1 MSNLKSIKFRLTLW
15 YLAAIVVP
23 LVIFGTVAY
32 YLLSKNLYR
41 NLDESLRTRVIELQ
55 GSIKIVGRR
64 VQFEQKVSELVMIY
78 DADGIL
84 MERLGPN
91 VEFSN
96 IDMTVKE
103 ALFGKSSFVSASTPN
118 GPDVRLYAAPFNVD
132 SGTRVAII
140 VGRLPNDILDMLAIF
155 RMVILNSS
163 LLVVLL
169 AGVGGLFL
177 ADRTLKP
184 VERISDIARG
194 IGESDLSRR
203 IDIQTDDELGRLAST
218 LNGMIA
224 RLEEA
229 FNKQR
234 QFVADASHELRTPLA
249 IIQAE
254 SSLALG
260 KRRTQSEFKRSLE
273 LVSQEVVYMSDIVSK
288 LLLLARSDAGVEP
301 VDFQEV
307 DLRDLLVEL
316 AQDVEALAQEKGSR
330 FTLGSTD
337 SLTIKG
343 DRLKLRQLFLIIL
356 DNAIRHTP
364 GGGSISGSL
373 VRRDGSAVASIGD
386 NGIGIPAEH
395 LPFIFDRFYR
405 VDKARSRAEG
415 GMGLGLSI
423 AMAIAKMH
431 GGEIEVESQVGI
443 GTTFHII
450 LPLADPQ
457 ASSPTGTEKKQL
469 KCRSGPIHLGDESV
483 AVFARRQ
490 VRPDRHGKGGLGRV
504 RLSRDQ
510 GRSRNSA
517 SMRGVA
523 HSRTPA
529 IFPRRSFNSAN
540 RICRLAW
547 SSSTAPP

>member
-15 YLAAIVVP
+15 YLAAIVVL
-23 LVIFGTVAY
+23 LVILGTVSY

-55 GSIKIVGRR
+55 GSIKIDGRR
-64 VQFEQKVSELVMIY
+64 VQFEQKVAELVMIY
-78 DADGIL
+78 DADGAL
-84 MERLGPN
+84 LERLGPN

-96 IDMTVKE
+96 IDKTVE
-103 ALFGKSSFVSASTPN
+103 QALFGKSSFVSASTPK
-118 GPDVRLYAAPFNVD
+118 GPDVRLYAAPFND
-132 SGTRVAII
+132 NSGRRVAII
-140 VGRLPNDILDMLAIF
+140 VGRLPNDILDVLAIF

-163 LLVVLL
+163 LLVVVL

-184 VERISDIARG
+184 VERIAEIARG

-229 FNKQR
+229 FKKQR

-260 KRRTQSEFKRSLE
+260 KERTQAEFRKSLE
-273 LVSQEVVYMSDIVSK
+273 LVSQEVDYMSDIVGK

-301 VDFQEV
+301 VDLRDV
-307 DLRDLLVEL
+307 DLKELLVGL
-316 AQDVEALAQEKGSR
+316 SQDVEALAQEKGLQ

-343 DRLKLRQLFLIIL
+343 DKLKLRQLFLIVL

-386 NGIGIPAEH
+386 TGIGIPAEH

-423 AMAIAKMH
+423 AMSITKMH
-431 GGEIEVESQVGI
+431 GGNIEVESQVGA
-443 GTTFHII
+443 GTTFRIV

-457 ASSPTGTEKKQL
+457 AS
-469 KCRSGPIHLGDESV
+469 
-483 AVFARRQ
+483 
-490 VRPDRHGKGGLGRV
+490 
-504 RLSRDQ
+504 
-510 GRSRNSA
+510 
-517 SMRGVA
+517 
-523 HSRTPA
+523 
-529 IFPRRSFNSAN
+529 
-540 RICRLAW
+540 
-547 SSSTAPP
+547 

>member
-1 MSNLKSIKFRLTLW
+1 MINLKSIKFRLTLW
-15 YLAAIVVP
+15 YLAAIVVL
-23 LVIFGTVAY
+23 LVVFGTVAY

-55 GSIKIVGRR
+55 GSIKIDGRR
-64 VQFEQKVSELVMIY
+64 VQFEQKVPELVMVY
-78 DADGIL
+78 DADGAL

-96 IDMTVKE
+96 IDRTVKE

-140 VGRLPNDILDMLAIF
+140 VGRLPNDILDVLAIF

-163 LLVVLL
+163 LLVVVL

-184 VERISDIARG
+184 VERMADIARG

-203 IDIQTDDELGRLAST
+203 IDVQTDDELGHLAST

-260 KRRTQSEFKRSLE
+260 KDRTQAEFRRSLE
-273 LVSQEVVYMSDIVSK
+273 LVSQEVAYMSDIVGK

-307 DLRDLLVEL
+307 DLKDLLVGL
-316 AQDVEALAQEKGSR
+316 SQDVEALAQEKGLR
-330 FTLGSTD
+330 FNFGSMD

-343 DRLKLRQLFLIIL
+343 DRLKLRQLLLIIL

-364 GGGSISGSL
+364 AGGSISGSL

-386 NGIGIPAEH
+386 TGIGIPAEH

-423 AMAIAKMH
+423 AMSIARMH
-431 GGEIEVESQVGI
+431 GGEIEVESQAGA
-443 GTTFHII
+443 GTTFHIV
-450 LPLADPQ
+450 LPLADPP
-457 ASSPTGTEKKQL
+457 AS
-469 KCRSGPIHLGDESV
+469 
-483 AVFARRQ
+483 
-490 VRPDRHGKGGLGRV
+490 
-504 RLSRDQ
+504 
-510 GRSRNSA
+510 
-517 SMRGVA
+517 
-523 HSRTPA
+523 
-529 IFPRRSFNSAN
+529 
-540 RICRLAW
+540 
-547 SSSTAPP
+547 

>member
-1 MSNLKSIKFRLTLW
+1 MSNLKSIKLRLTLW
-15 YLAAIVVP
+15 YLAAIVVL
-23 LVIFGTVAY
+23 LVILGTVSY

-55 GSIKIVGRR
+55 GSIKIDGRR
-64 VQFEQKVSELVMIY
+64 VQFEQKVAELVMIY
-78 DADGIL
+78 DADGAL
-84 MERLGPN
+84 LERLGPN

-96 IDMTVKE
+96 IDKTVE
-103 ALFGKSSFVSASTPN
+103 QALFGKSSFVSASTPK
-118 GPDVRLYAAPFNVD
+118 GPDVRLYAAPFND
-132 SGTRVAII
+132 SSGRRVAII
-140 VGRLPNDILDMLAIF
+140 VGRLPNDILDVLAIF

-163 LLVVLL
+163 LLVVVL

-184 VERISDIARG
+184 VERIAEIARG

-229 FNKQR
+229 FKKQR

-260 KRRTQSEFKRSLE
+260 KERTQAEFRRSLE
-273 LVSQEVVYMSDIVSK
+273 LVSQEVDYMSDIVGK

-301 VDFQEV
+301 VDLRDV
-307 DLRDLLVEL
+307 DLKELLVGL
-316 AQDVEALAQEKGSR
+316 SQDVEALAQEKGLR

-343 DRLKLRQLFLIIL
+343 DKLKLRQLFLIVL

-373 VRRDGSAVASIGD
+373 VRRNDSAVASIGD
-386 NGIGIPAEH
+386 TGIGIPDDH

-423 AMAIAKMH
+423 ALSIAKMH
-431 GGEIEVESQVGI
+431 GGDIEVESQVGA
-443 GTTFHII
+443 GTTFRIV

-457 ASSPTGTEKKQL
+457 VS
-469 KCRSGPIHLGDESV
+469 
-483 AVFARRQ
+483 
-490 VRPDRHGKGGLGRV
+490 
-504 RLSRDQ
+504 
-510 GRSRNSA
+510 
-517 SMRGVA
+517 
-523 HSRTPA
+523 
-529 IFPRRSFNSAN
+529 
-540 RICRLAW
+540 
-547 SSSTAPP
+547 

>member
-1 MSNLKSIKFRLTLW
+1 MRALKSIKFRLTLW
-15 YLAAIVVP
+15 YLAAIVVL

-55 GSIKIVGRR
+55 GSIKIDGRQ

-78 DADGIL
+78 DADGAL

-96 IDMTVKE
+96 IDITVKE

-163 LLVVLL
+163 LLVVIL

-184 VERISDIARG
+184 VERIADIARG

-229 FNKQR
+229 FKKQR

-260 KRRTQSEFKRSLE
+260 KRRTQEELRKSLE
-273 LVSQEVVYMSDIVSK
+273 LVSQEVAYMSDIVGK

-301 VDFQEV
+301 VNFQDV
-307 DLRDLLVEL
+307 NARDLLVEL
-316 AQDVEALAQEKGSR
+316 SQDVEALAQEKDLL
-330 FTLGSTD
+330 FTLGSMD

-373 VRRDGSAVASIGD
+373 VRRNDSAVTSIGD
-386 NGIGIPAEH
+386 TGIGISAEH

-405 VDKARSRAEG
+405 VDKARSHAEG

-423 AMAIAKMH
+423 AISIAKMH
-431 GGEIEVESQVGI
+431 GGEIEVESQVGV
-443 GTTFHII
+443 GTTFRIV

-457 ASSPTGTEKKQL
+457 AS
-469 KCRSGPIHLGDESV
+469 
-483 AVFARRQ
+483 
-490 VRPDRHGKGGLGRV
+490 
-504 RLSRDQ
+504 
-510 GRSRNSA
+510 
-517 SMRGVA
+517 
-523 HSRTPA
+523 
-529 IFPRRSFNSAN
+529 
-540 RICRLAW
+540 
-547 SSSTAPP
+547 

>member
-15 YLAAIVVP
+15 YLAAIVAL
-23 LVIFGTVAY
+23 LVILGTVSY

-55 GSIKIVGRR
+55 GSIKIDGRR
-64 VQFEQKVSELVMIY
+64 IQFEQKVAELVMIY
-78 DADGIL
+78 DADGALI
-84 MERLGPN
+84 ERLGPN

-96 IDMTVKE
+96 IDKTVE
-103 ALFGKSSFVSASTPN
+103 QALFGKSSFVSASTPK
-118 GPDVRLYAAPFNVD
+118 GPDVRLYAAPFND
-132 SGTRVAII
+132 NSGRRVAII
-140 VGRLPNDILDMLAIF
+140 VGRLPNDILDVLAIF

-163 LLVVLL
+163 LLVVVL

-184 VERISDIARG
+184 VERIADIARG

-203 IDIQTDDELGRLAST
+203 IDIQTDDELGRLALT

-229 FNKQR
+229 FKKQR

-260 KRRTQSEFKRSLE
+260 KERTQAEFRKSLE
-273 LVSQEVVYMSDIVSK
+273 LVSQEVDYMSDIVGK

-301 VDFQEV
+301 VDLRDV
-307 DLRDLLVEL
+307 DLKELLVGL
-316 AQDVEALAQEKGSR
+316 SQDVEALAQEKGLR
-330 FTLGSTD
+330 LTLGSTD

-343 DRLKLRQLFLIIL
+343 DKLKLRQLFLIVL

-373 VRRDGSAVASIGD
+373 VRRDGSAVVSIGD
-386 NGIGIPAEH
+386 TGIGIPAEH

-423 AMAIAKMH
+423 AMSLAKMH
-431 GGEIEVESQVGI
+431 GGGVEVESQVGV
-443 GTTFHII
+443 GTTFRIV
-450 LPLADPQ
+450 LPLADPP
-457 ASSPTGTEKKQL
+457 AS
-469 KCRSGPIHLGDESV
+469 
-483 AVFARRQ
+483 
-490 VRPDRHGKGGLGRV
+490 
-504 RLSRDQ
+504 
-510 GRSRNSA
+510 
-517 SMRGVA
+517 
-523 HSRTPA
+523 
-529 IFPRRSFNSAN
+529 
-540 RICRLAW
+540 
-547 SSSTAPP
+547 

>member
-1 MSNLKSIKFRLTLW
+1 MRALKSIKFRLTLW
-15 YLAAIVVP
+15 YLAAIVVL

-55 GSIKIVGRR
+55 GSIKIDGRQ
-64 VQFEQKVSELVMIY
+64 VLFEQKVSELVMIY
-78 DADGIL
+78 DADGAL

-96 IDMTVKE
+96 IDKTVQE

-163 LLVVLL
+163 LLVVIL

-184 VERISDIARG
+184 VERIADIARG
-194 IGESDLSRR
+194 IGECDLSRR

-229 FNKQR
+229 FKKQR

-260 KRRTQSEFKRSLE
+260 KRRTQEELRKSLE
-273 LVSQEVVYMSDIVSK
+273 LVSQEVAYMSDIVGK

-301 VDFQEV
+301 VSFQDV
-307 DLRDLLVEL
+307 NIRDILVEL
-316 AQDVEALAQEKGSR
+316 SQDVEALAQEKDLR
-330 FTLGSTD
+330 FTLGSMD

-356 DNAIRHTP
+356 DNAIRYTP

-373 VRRDGSAVASIGD
+373 VRRNDSTVASIGD
-386 NGIGIPAEH
+386 TGIGIPAEH

-405 VDKARSRAEG
+405 VDKARSHAEG

-423 AMAIAKMH
+423 AMSIAKMH
-431 GGEIEVESQVGI
+431 GGKIEVESQAGV
-443 GTTFHII
+443 GTTFRIV

-457 ASSPTGTEKKQL
+457 AP
-469 KCRSGPIHLGDESV
+469 
-483 AVFARRQ
+483 
-490 VRPDRHGKGGLGRV
+490 
-504 RLSRDQ
+504 
-510 GRSRNSA
+510 
-517 SMRGVA
+517 
-523 HSRTPA
+523 
-529 IFPRRSFNSAN
+529 
-540 RICRLAW
+540 
-547 SSSTAPP
+547 

>member
-1 MSNLKSIKFRLTLW
+1 MRALKSIKFRLTLW
-15 YLAAIVVP
+15 YLAAIVVL

-55 GSIKIVGRR
+55 GSIKIDGRQ
-64 VQFEQKVSELVMIY
+64 VLFEQKVSELVMIY
-78 DADGIL
+78 DADGAL

-96 IDMTVKE
+96 IDKTVQE

-163 LLVVLL
+163 LLVVIL

-184 VERISDIARG
+184 VERIADIARG

-229 FNKQR
+229 FKKQR

-260 KRRTQSEFKRSLE
+260 KRRTQEELRKSLE
-273 LVSQEVVYMSDIVSK
+273 LVSQEVAYMSDIVGK
-288 LLLLARSDAGVEP
+288 LLRLARSDAGVEP
-301 VDFQEV
+301 VNFQDV
-307 DLRDLLVEL
+307 NARDLLVEL
-316 AQDVEALAQEKGSR
+316 SQDVEALAQEKDLL
-330 FTLGSTD
+330 FTLGSMD

-373 VRRDGSAVASIGD
+373 VRRNDSAVTSIGD
-386 NGIGIPAEH
+386 TGIGISAEH

-405 VDKARSRAEG
+405 VDKARSHAEG

-423 AMAIAKMH
+423 AISIAKMH
-431 GGEIEVESQVGI
+431 GGEIEVESQVGV
-443 GTTFHII
+443 GTTFRIV

-457 ASSPTGTEKKQL
+457 AS
-469 KCRSGPIHLGDESV
+469 
-483 AVFARRQ
+483 
-490 VRPDRHGKGGLGRV
+490 
-504 RLSRDQ
+504 
-510 GRSRNSA
+510 
-517 SMRGVA
+517 
-523 HSRTPA
+523 
-529 IFPRRSFNSAN
+529 
-540 RICRLAW
+540 
-547 SSSTAPP
+547 

>member
-1 MSNLKSIKFRLTLW
+1 MKALKSIKFRLTLW
-15 YLAAIVVP
+15 YLAAIVVL

-55 GSIKIVGRR
+55 GSIKIDGRQ

-78 DADGIL
+78 DADGAL

-96 IDMTVKE
+96 IDITVKE

-163 LLVVLL
+163 LLVVIL

-184 VERISDIARG
+184 VERIADIARG
-194 IGESDLSRR
+194 IGECDLSRR

-229 FNKQR
+229 FKKQR

-260 KRRTQSEFKRSLE
+260 KRRTQEELRKSLE
-273 LVSQEVVYMSDIVSK
+273 LVSQEVAYMSDIVGK
-288 LLLLARSDAGVEP
+288 LLRLARSDAGVEP
-301 VDFQEV
+301 VNFQDV
-307 DLRDLLVEL
+307 NARDLLVEL
-316 AQDVEALAQEKGSR
+316 SQDVEALAQEKDLL
-330 FTLGSTD
+330 FTLGSMD

-356 DNAIRHTP
+356 DNAIRHTL

-373 VRRDGSAVASIGD
+373 VRRNDSAVTSIGD
-386 NGIGIPAEH
+386 TGIGISAEH

-405 VDKARSRAEG
+405 VDKARSHAEG

-423 AMAIAKMH
+423 AISIAKMH
-431 GGEIEVESQVGI
+431 GGEIEVESQVGV
-443 GTTFHII
+443 GTTFRIV

-457 ASSPTGTEKKQL
+457 AS
-469 KCRSGPIHLGDESV
+469 
-483 AVFARRQ
+483 
-490 VRPDRHGKGGLGRV
+490 
-504 RLSRDQ
+504 
-510 GRSRNSA
+510 
-517 SMRGVA
+517 
-523 HSRTPA
+523 
-529 IFPRRSFNSAN
+529 
-540 RICRLAW
+540 
-547 SSSTAPP
+547 

>member
-15 YLAAIVVP
+15 YLAAIVVL
-23 LVIFGTVAY
+23 LVILGTVSY
-32 YLLSKNLYR
+32 YLLSKSLYR

-55 GSIKIVGRR
+55 GSIKIDGRR
-64 VQFEQKVSELVMIY
+64 VQFEQKVAELVMIY
-78 DADGIL
+78 DADGAL
-84 MERLGPN
+84 LERLGPN

-96 IDMTVKE
+96 IDKTVE
-103 ALFGKSSFVSASTPN
+103 QALFGKSSFVSASTPK
-118 GPDVRLYAAPFNVD
+118 GPDVRLYAAPFND
-132 SGTRVAII
+132 NSGRRVAII
-140 VGRLPNDILDMLAIF
+140 VGRLPNDILDVLAIF

-163 LLVVLL
+163 LLVVVL

-184 VERISDIARG
+184 VERIADIARG

-229 FNKQR
+229 FKKQR

-260 KRRTQSEFKRSLE
+260 KERTQAEFRKSLE
-273 LVSQEVVYMSDIVSK
+273 LVSQEVDYMSDIVGK

-301 VDFQEV
+301 VDLRDV
-307 DLRDLLVEL
+307 DLKELLVGL
-316 AQDVEALAQEKGSR
+316 SQDVEALALEKGLR

-343 DRLKLRQLFLIIL
+343 DKLKLRQLFLIVL

-373 VRRDGSAVASIGD
+373 VRRNDSAVASIGD
-386 NGIGIPAEH
+386 TGIGIPDEY

-423 AMAIAKMH
+423 ALSIAKMH
-431 GGEIEVESQVGI
+431 GGDIEVESQVGA
-443 GTTFHII
+443 GTTFRIV

-457 ASSPTGTEKKQL
+457 VS
-469 KCRSGPIHLGDESV
+469 
-483 AVFARRQ
+483 
-490 VRPDRHGKGGLGRV
+490 
-504 RLSRDQ
+504 
-510 GRSRNSA
+510 
-517 SMRGVA
+517 
-523 HSRTPA
+523 
-529 IFPRRSFNSAN
+529 
-540 RICRLAW
+540 
-547 SSSTAPP
+547 